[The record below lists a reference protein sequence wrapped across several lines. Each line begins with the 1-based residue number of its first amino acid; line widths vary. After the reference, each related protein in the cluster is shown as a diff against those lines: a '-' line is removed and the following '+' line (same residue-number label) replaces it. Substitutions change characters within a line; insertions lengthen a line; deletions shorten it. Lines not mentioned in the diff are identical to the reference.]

1 MPAGAL
7 RQAAVL
13 PLDDLFASPGAA
25 PSLRA
30 RLAGYN
36 LEEPAAAAPGAR
48 LPPRRGGPRTAFEDA
63 GGGGAPAA
71 GGGGDAGAAGG
82 AGDGGGGGGGKDGGG
97 GDKDGGGQP
106 SGKTLTYTT
115 PSGKKITVSG
125 KSFNAC
131 VQSCKTADYSGSGG
145 AMGMMGSAVDGGSQ
159 ASIQGCATFCRAEF
173 ELFCFPGDSVV
184 VAKNRGRVPLAELR
198 VGDVVLAVRGW
209 EGTSASPSL
218 CYDPVIA
225 FIHHEPDVE
234 GETLQIRHS
243 LGQVQLTANHLLFTQ
258 RQGGGGTVP
267 ALASEV
273 RVGDRLLAPWV
284 DGGFATPE
292 VLEVKREWKR
302 GFYAPLL
309 EGGTLLVDGTAASCY
324 AVPRNLAETPAY
336 RRAAE
341 LLDGAG
347 AHALCHASFLP
358 MRLLWRMAHR
368 GGLEL
373 GGKAALQAKG
383 AMHPDGIHPYAWLMY
398 VATSSFV
405 A

>member
-13 PLDDLFASPGAA
+13 PLEHLFASPSAA
-25 PSLRA
+25 PSLRVQQA
-30 RLAGYN
+30 YCN
-36 LEEPAAAAPGAR
+36 VEEPAAAATPAGG
-48 LPPRRGGPRTAFEDA
+48 PRSRRGPRTAFQDA
-63 GGGGAPAA
+63 GLPGLPAA
-71 GGGGDAGAAGG
+71 GGGGGDAEAAGG
-82 AGDGGGGGGGKDGGG
+82 GDASGGGGD
-97 GDKDGGGQP
+97 DKDGGGKP

-115 PSGKKITVSG
+115 PSGKKVEVSG
-125 KSFNAC
+125 GGFNEC
-131 VQSCKTADYSGSGG
+131 VKSCKTADYSSSGG
-145 AMGMMGSAVDGGSQ
+145 AMGMMGSVVDGGDQ
-159 ASIQGCATFCRAEF
+159 ANIQGCAKFCRQEF

-184 VAKNRGRVPLAELR
+184 VVKNRGRVPLAELR
-198 VGDVVLAVRGW
+198 VGDFVLAARDW
-209 EGTSASPSL
+209 EGAGASPSL

-234 GETLQIRHS
+234 GEALQIRHS
-243 LGQVQLTANHLLFTQ
+243 LGQVQLTPNHLVLVQ
-258 RQGGGGTVP
+258 RQGGDGTTVP
-267 ALASEV
+267 VLASEV
-273 RVGDRLLAPWV
+273 QLGDRVLAPWV
-284 DGGFATPE
+284 DGGFATPD
-292 VLEVKREWKR
+292 VLEVTRAWKR

-324 AVPRNLAETPAY
+324 AVPRNLAETTAY
-336 RRAAE
+336 RRAAQ

-358 MRLLWRMAHR
+358 MRLLWRVAHR

-373 GGKAALQAKG
+373 GEKGALQAKG

-405 A
+405 S